1 MSDYTTC
8 TEDAAA
14 VRAALKLKGLGRKH
28 VSVRSDQYSM
38 GSSLRIRVLDP
49 AVRIA
54 DVRAIAETKER
65 ISRDQFGE
73 ILNGANR
80 FVFVDYDHA
89 VEKALAASWLSR
101 VEAAIAQ
108 VSGNY
113 IVPVQDTPYGVAV
126 NAYGCHSLWDI
137 TSEVGGHI
145 QGGEAYTLAFSI
157 GARLGLAPEARV

>member
-1 MSDYTTC
+1 MSNYTTC

-14 VRAALKLKGLGRKH
+14 VSAALKAKGLGRKH

-65 ISRDQFGE
+65 IDRDQFGE
-73 ILNGANR
+73 ILSGGNR
-80 FVFVDYDHA
+80 FVFVEYDYT
-89 VEKALAASWLSR
+89 VEKVLAASWLSR

-108 VSGNY
+108 VSGNS

-126 NAYGCHSLWDI
+126 NAYGAHSLWDI
-137 TSEVGGHI
+137 SGVPGGHI
-145 QGGEAYTLAFSI
+145 QGGEAHTLAYSI
-157 GARLGLAPEARV
+157 GARLGLAPEAA